1 MICRSSQVDGVQ
13 SPDYGASATGHP
25 GGATVTGD
33 QPVGNGQLAGEPL
46 ITLDDS
52 NETAEA
58 TLTDLVLGDL
68 LDLDGAALLPDL
80 LTDLG
85 LAALLPAVTP
95 IEDAVQTALAE
106 LQPVVRLSI
115 PVDIA
120 TAAAGPS
127 PSLTASTL
135 RAQILPPDRKSVG

>member
-1 MICRSSQVDGVQ
+1 MICRSSQVDVVQ
-13 SPDYGASATGHP
+13 SPDYVASATGHP

-33 QPVGNGQLAGEPL
+33 QPVVNVQLAGEPL
-46 ITLDDS
+46 INLDDS

-85 LAALLPAVTP
+85 LDALLPVVTP
-95 IEDAVQTALAE
+95 RSEEPTSE
-106 LQPVVRLSI
+106 LQ
-115 PVDIA
+115 
-120 TAAAGPS
+120 
-127 PSLTASTL
+127 SL
-135 RAQILPPDRKSVG
+135 